1 MAKRG
6 SWTKLGILLSVL
18 LVFVLVSSL
27 GFAQSK
33 PTLRVVVV
41 THALTKDVAEM
52 AHLKAFADAA
62 GVEIEW
68 EQYRADFLEK
78 KAVVLAS
85 GDVPDIF
92 ISGWFETIT
101 DEDFV
106 TFKGLYQPLD
116 DLIPEYA
123 PNVQKMFEE
132 KPELKYL
139 SIAADGNIYALPKYQ
154 RFWPKNQIRMI
165 LMRHMQRN
173 KLTCSWLVPIR
184 IS

>member
-1 MAKRG
+1 MAKRRL
-6 SWTKLGILLSVL
+6 WRKLGILLGVL
-18 LVFVLVSSL
+18 LVLVLVASSL

-33 PTLRVVVV
+33 PKLRAVVV
-41 THALTKDVAEM
+41 THALTKDVDEM
-52 AHLKAFADAA
+52 PHLNAFAEAA

-106 TFKGLYQPLD
+106 TFRGIYQPLE
-116 DLIPEYA
+116 DLIPEHA
-123 PNVQKMFEE
+123 PN
-132 KPELKYL
+132 
-139 SIAADGNIYALPKYQ
+139 
-154 RFWPKNQIRMI
+154 
-165 LMRHMQRN
+165 
-173 KLTCSWLVPIR
+173 
-184 IS
+184 